1 VLFETSNT
9 DSEKGMNR
17 LDRYF
22 SLRDKV
28 VLVTGATKGIGR
40 AMVDAFS
47 QAGATLVVSS
57 NEHDANVALAS
68 ELKARGTEA
77 TALSCDV
84 SRFEE
89 LESLVSG
96 TLGQCGKID
105 VLVCNAGIPGPAG
118 PMSAATEED
127 VDALFRINLHHPRL
141 LSGIVAPHMANR
153 GGGSIIL
160 TASIAGIRGN
170 KNVGLYGLTKAALA
184 QLARNLAVEWG
195 PQNVRANA
203 ISPGLISTEWAS
215 AILSNADAASR
226 RLELTPLRRIGEPWE
241 IAATALFLASPG
253 GGFITGQNIIVDG
266 GTVIS
271 DGN

>member
-1 VLFETSNT
+1 
-9 DSEKGMNR
+9 MNL
-17 LDRYF
+17 LDKYF
-22 SLRDKV
+22 GLRGKV

-40 AMVDAFS
+40 AMVNAF
-47 QAGATLVVSS
+47 ADGGATLVISS
-57 NEHDANVALAS
+57 NESDSTFALAS
-68 ELKARGTEA
+68 ELEARGTDA
-77 TALSCDV
+77 SAIPCDV
-84 SRFEE
+84 SKFCELEE
-89 LESLVSG
+89 LVAG
-96 TLGQCGKID
+96 TLQQYGKID
-105 VLVCNAGIPGPAG
+105 TLVCNAGIPGPAG
-118 PMSAATEED
+118 PMSAASEED
-127 VDALFRINLHHPRL
+127 VDALFRVNLHHPRL
-141 LSGIVAPHMANR
+141 LSGMVAPHMANR

-203 ISPGLISTEWAS
+203 ISPGLISTAWAS
-215 AILSNADAASR
+215 AILSDADASAR
-226 RLELTPLRRIGEPWE
+226 RLGSTPLRRVGEPWE

-253 GGFITGQNIIVDG
+253 AGFITGQNLVVDG

>member
-1 VLFETSNT
+1 
-9 DSEKGMNR
+9 MNR

-22 SLRDKV
+22 SLQDKV
-28 VLVTGATKGIGR
+28 ALVTGATKGIGR
-40 AMVDAFS
+40 AMVDAFAD
-47 QAGATLVVSS
+47 AGATLVVSS
-57 NEHDANVALAS
+57 NDSDATIALGS
-68 ELKARGTEA
+68 ELKVRGIEA
-77 TALSCDV
+77 SALSCDV
-84 SRFEE
+84 SKSEDLEE
-89 LESLVSG
+89 LVAR
-96 TLGQCGKID
+96 TLQRYGKID

-118 PMSAATEED
+118 PMSSATEED
-127 VDALFRINLHHPRL
+127 VDALFRVNLHHPRL
-141 LSGIVAPHMANR
+141 LSGMVAPHMANR

-195 PQNVRANA
+195 PQNVRSNA

-215 AILSNADAASR
+215 AILSNVDVASR
-226 RLELTPLRRIGEPWE
+226 RLGLTPLRRVGEPWE